1 MTPEEARRVLAEHR
15 SKIDAVDV
23 KLVELLNE
31 RTRSVEQIGRAKESA
46 GLPVFEPKREEDVF
60 RNVAEHNRGPLTSDA
75 LKRIFERIIDEMR
88 TLQKMRGL
96 SQTAR
101 DASGGDS

>member
-15 SKIDAVDV
+15 LKIDAVDV

-31 RTRSVEQIGRAKESA
+31 RTRTVEQIGRVKESA
-46 GLPVFEPKREEDVF
+46 GLPVYEPKREEDVF
-60 RNVAEHNRGPLTSDA
+60 RNVVEHNHGPMTSEA

-88 TLQKMRGL
+88 TLQKMR
-96 SQTAR
+96 AK
-101 DASGGDS
+101 GDS